1 MSTIKQSLLEQLRG
15 SFLAQQITAISGTY
29 DGKLIVLSVTWAD
42 DTIEVEQ
49 KVPWENKSKDGFVN
63 ILSDMVGR
71 AIGVYN
77 TRYTTPRFE
86 AFMNLVTDGD

>member
-1 MSTIKQSLLEQLRG
+1 MSTIKQSLLEQVR
-15 SFLAQQITAISGTY
+15 SAFLGQQITAISGSY
-29 DGKLIVLSVTWAD
+29 DGKLVSLFVVWAD

-49 KVPWENKSKDGFVN
+49 KVPWENKSKDSFVN
-63 ILSDMVGR
+63 VVTDMVGR
-71 AIGVYN
+71 AISEYN